1 MVSYGASPEMMAALW
16 LADTILLDNA
26 TFLLWMRECPTPR
39 FLQDGIRCFS
49 RNDGSA
55 VACGHN
61 FGGQCN
67 IPPLD
72 EGMSYTQ
79 VSAGRYHTV
88 LLPK

>member
-1 MVSYGASPEMMAALW
+1 MAAQS
-16 LADTILLDNA
+16 LADKMLPDNA
-26 TFLLWMRECPTPR
+26 TLHLWMRECPTPR
-39 FLQDGIRCFS
+39 FLQDGITQCFS

-55 VACGHN
+55 AACGHN
-61 FGGQCN
+61 FAGQCN

-79 VSAGRYHTV
+79 VSAGSYTV

>member
-1 MVSYGASPEMMAALW
+1 MAALW

-39 FLQDGIRCFS
+39 FLQDGITQCFS

-55 VACGHN
+55 VACRQDVA
-61 FGGQCN
+61 GQCN

-79 VSAGRYHTV
+79 VSAGWYHTV

>member
-1 MVSYGASPEMMAALW
+1 MMVALW

-26 TFLLWMRECPTPR
+26 TFLIWMRECPTPR
-39 FLQDGIRCFS
+39 FLQDGITQCFS

-55 VACGHN
+55 VACRQDVA
-61 FGGQCN
+61 GQCN

-79 VSAGRYHTV
+79 VSAGWYHTV

>member
-1 MVSYGASPEMMAALW
+1 MMAALW
-16 LADTILLDNA
+16 LADTFLLDNA
-26 TFLLWMRECPTPR
+26 TFLIWMRECPTPR
-39 FLQDGIRCFS
+39 FLQDGITQCFS

-55 VACGHN
+55 VACRQDVA
-61 FGGQCN
+61 GQCN

-79 VSAGRYHTV
+79 VSAGWYHTV